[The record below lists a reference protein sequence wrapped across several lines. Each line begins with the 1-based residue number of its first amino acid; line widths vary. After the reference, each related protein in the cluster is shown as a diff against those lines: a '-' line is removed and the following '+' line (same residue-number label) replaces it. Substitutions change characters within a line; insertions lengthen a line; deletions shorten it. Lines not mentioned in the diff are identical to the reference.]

1 MPETSHA
8 LLLHPPISG
17 LVVLDI
23 DVRHGGDANVQ
34 VNEQMAAHGRSWPAA
49 WLRARGLEAAAE
61 SWMRYSE
68 GGGNRP

>member
-1 MPETSHA
+1 
-8 LLLHPPISG
+8 
-17 LVVLDI
+17 VVLDI